1 MEEADQQ
8 DRAFVLL
15 KAAAEFPHVL
25 HKPVGGGHRGSKP
38 SAHAPDLAPFQ
49 QAALTD
55 RRLRLRYRHG
65 RDNRVATYT
74 LDPYGLVNK
83 AGVWYLVADHDG
95 EPRLF
100 RTDRALSATVLD
112 QPAQRRAGLELSDVW
127 QGPLPAGRRN
137 PPRLRPRRP
146 SPSPPKISA
155 GPSHARQQRPQPSR
169 TPARTPDGR
178 SCAVQPILRRGHPR
192 NPRQR
197 SHLLP
202 QVASEHDHLAPDSLL
217 ADTANGKT
225 LGSTSSLRA
234 SGGEVA
240 ACEPDQC
247 NCGGTQE

>member
-1 MEEADQQ
+1 M
-8 DRAFVLL
+8 
-15 KAAAEFPHVL
+15 
-25 HKPVGGGHRGSKP
+25 
-38 SAHAPDLAPFQ
+38 
-49 QAALTD
+49 
-55 RRLRLRYRHG
+55 
-65 RDNRVATYT
+65 ATYP

-146 SPSPPKISA
+146 SPHPRRSPP
-155 GPSHARQQRPQPSR
+155 GPR
-169 TPARTPDGR
+169 TQGSSDR
-178 SCAVQPILRRGHPR
+178 SPPGLPPGHPTVAPVPFSR
-192 NPRQR
+192 FCGGGIPATPGR

-202 QVASEHDHLAPDSLL
+202 QAASEHDHLAPDSLL

-225 LGSTSSLRA
+225 LGSTSSRA

-240 ACEPDQC
+240 GCEPDQC